1 VIAHPTKGGK
11 MKYRK
16 FGSTD
21 IDISAI
27 VMGCWA
33 IGGGYTWGEQDE
45 SDSIDTI
52 RAAIDAGINM
62 FDTSEFYAD
71 GYSEEVLGK
80 GLSGQRDKVLIASK
94 VWPENLTAD
103 KLVQACERS
112 LKRMKTDYIDL
123 YQIHWPNWE
132 VPLEETLGAMEKLKQ
147 DGKIRF
153 VGVSNFGV
161 RDLTEA
167 LGCAEVVTDQLIYS
181 LMFRAIEHEILAK
194 CREAEVGVL
203 AYSPLAQGLLTGKF
217 KGPDE
222 VDDERAR
229 VRLFSKN
236 RPGTVHDGEGCEKEA
251 FEALDKIHAICADI
265 GEPMAN
271 VALAWV
277 LQQPGVTAVLA
288 GARRPDQIF
297 DNVRAVDLELTDEVL
312 NSLSDATAEVKKK
325 LGPNADPW
333 RTASRIR

>member
-1 VIAHPTKGGK
+1 

-21 IDISAI
+21 IDISTI

-33 IGGGYTWGEQDE
+33 IGGGYTWGEQDIR
-45 SDSIDTI
+45 DSIDTI
-52 RAAIDAGINM
+52 RAAVDAGINM
-62 FDTSEFYAD
+62 FDTAEFYAD

-80 GLSGQRDKVLIASK
+80 GLSGQRDKVLVATK
-94 VWPENLTAD
+94 VWPDNLTAD
-103 KLVQACERS
+103 KLVEACERS
-112 LKRMKTDYIDL
+112 LERMKTDYIDL

-132 VPLEETLGAMEKLKQ
+132 VPLAETLGAMEKLKQ

-153 VGVSNFGV
+153 IGVSNFGV

-167 LGCAEVVTDQLIYS
+167 LGCTEVVSDQLIYS
-181 LMFRAIEHEILAK
+181 LLFRAIEYEILAK
-194 CREAEVGVL
+194 CGEAEVGVL

-229 VRLFSKN
+229 VRLFSKK
-236 RPGTVHDGEGCEKEA
+236 RAGTVHDSEGCEKEA
-251 FEALDKIHAICADI
+251 FEALDNIRAICEDL

-277 LQQPGVTAVLA
+277 LQQPGITAVLA
-288 GARRPDQIF
+288 GARTPDQIF
-297 DNVRAVDLELTDEVL
+297 ENVRSADLELSDEVL
-312 NSLSDATAEVKKK
+312 KRLGDATAGVKEK

>member
-1 VIAHPTKGGK
+1 

-21 IDISAI
+21 IEISRI

-45 SDSIDTI
+45 KDSLDTI
-52 RAAIDAGINM
+52 RAAVDTGINM
-62 FDTSEFYAD
+62 FDTAEFYNE

-80 GLSGQRDKVLIASK
+80 GLVGLRDKVLIATK
-94 VWPENLTAD
+94 AWFENLTAD
-103 KLVQACERS
+103 KLIQACEGS
-112 LKRMKTDYIDL
+112 LKRLKTDYIDL
-123 YQIHWPNWE
+123 YQIHWPNWN
-132 VPLEETLGAMEKLKQ
+132 VPLEETFSAMEKLKRN
-147 DGKIRF
+147 GKIRF
-153 VGVSNFGV
+153 AGVSNFGV
-161 RDLTEA
+161 RDLTAA
-167 LGCAEVVTDQLIYS
+167 LGCAEIVTDQLAYS
-181 LMFRAIEHEILAK
+181 LLFRAIEYEILEN
-194 CREAEVGVL
+194 CRQAQVGVL

-229 VRLFSKN
+229 VRWFSKN
-236 RPGTVHDGEGCEKEA
+236 RPGTVHDSDGCEKET
-251 FEALDKIHAICADI
+251 FEAVARIEAISATI

-277 LQQPGVTAVLA
+277 LQQPGITAVLA
-288 GARRPDQIF
+288 GARRPDQIIS
-297 DNVRAVDLELTDEVL
+297 NAHAVDLELTDGVL
-312 NSLSDATAEVKKK
+312 NDLSDATEAVKKNI
-325 LGPNADPW
+325 GPNADPW

>member
-1 VIAHPTKGGK
+1 

-21 IDISAI
+21 IEISRI

-45 SDSIDTI
+45 KDSLDTI
-52 RAAIDAGINM
+52 RAAVDTGINM
-62 FDTSEFYAD
+62 FDTAEFYNE

-80 GLSGQRDKVLIASK
+80 GLAGLRDKVLIATK
-94 VWPENLTAD
+94 AWFENLTAD
-103 KLVQACERS
+103 KLIQACEGS
-112 LKRMKTDYIDL
+112 LKRLKTDYIDL
-123 YQIHWPNWE
+123 YQIHWPNWN
-132 VPLEETLGAMEKLKQ
+132 VPLEETFSAMEKLKRN
-147 DGKIRF
+147 GKIRF
-153 VGVSNFGV
+153 AGVSNFGV
-161 RDLTEA
+161 RDLTAA
-167 LGCAEVVTDQLIYS
+167 LDCAEIVTDQLAYS
-181 LMFRAIEHEILAK
+181 LLFRAIEYEILEN
-194 CREAEVGVL
+194 CRQAQVGVL

-229 VRLFSKN
+229 VRWFSKN
-236 RPGTVHDGEGCEKEA
+236 RSGTVHDSDGCEKET
-251 FEALDKIHAICADI
+251 FEAVARIEAISATI

-277 LQQPGVTAVLA
+277 LQQPGITAVLA
-288 GARRPDQIF
+288 GARRPDQIIS
-297 DNVRAVDLELTDEVL
+297 NAHAADLELTDGVL
-312 NSLSDATAEVKKK
+312 NDLSHATEAVKKNI
-325 LGPNADPW
+325 GPNADPW

>member
-1 VIAHPTKGGK
+1 

-21 IDISAI
+21 IEISRI

-45 SDSIDTI
+45 KDSLDTI
-52 RAAIDAGINM
+52 RAAVDTGINM
-62 FDTSEFYAD
+62 FDTAEFYNE

-80 GLSGQRDKVLIASK
+80 GLAGLRDKVLIATK
-94 VWPENLTAD
+94 AWFENLTAD
-103 KLVQACERS
+103 KLIQACEGS
-112 LKRMKTDYIDL
+112 LKRLKTDYIDL
-123 YQIHWPNWE
+123 YQIHWPNWN
-132 VPLEETLGAMEKLKQ
+132 VPLEETFSAMEKLKQ
-147 DGKIRF
+147 NGKIRF
-153 VGVSNFGV
+153 AGVSNFGV

-167 LGCAEVVTDQLIYS
+167 LGYADIMTDQLAYS
-181 LMFRAIEHEILAK
+181 LLFRAIEYEILEN
-194 CREAEVGVL
+194 CRQAQVGVL

-229 VRLFSKN
+229 VRWFSKN
-236 RPGTVHDGEGCEKEA
+236 RPGTVHDSDGCEKET
-251 FEALDKIHAICADI
+251 FEAVARIEAISATI

-277 LQQPGVTAVLA
+277 LQQPGITAVLA
-288 GARRPDQIF
+288 GARRPDQIIG
-297 DNVRAVDLELTDEVL
+297 NARAADLELTGGVL
-312 NSLSDATAEVKKK
+312 NDLSDATEAVKKNI
-325 LGPNADPW
+325 GPNADPW

>member
-1 VIAHPTKGGK
+1 
-11 MKYRK
+11 MKYNK

-21 IDISAI
+21 IIISRI

-45 SDSIDTI
+45 KDSLDTI
-52 RAAIDAGINM
+52 RAAIDAGMNM
-62 FDTSEFYAD
+62 FDTAEFYND
-71 GYSEEVLGK
+71 GISEEILGK

-94 VWPENLTAD
+94 VWPDNLTAD
-103 KLVQACERS
+103 KLIQACEGS
-112 LKRMKTDYIDL
+112 LKRMQTDYIDL

-132 VPLEETLGAMEKLKQ
+132 VPLEETFGAMEKLKQ

-161 RDLTEA
+161 QDLSEA
-167 LGCAEVVTDQLIYS
+167 LSSGEVQSDQLVYS
-181 LMFRAIEHEILAK
+181 LLFRAIEYEILEK
-194 CREAEVGVL
+194 CKEAQVGVL

-222 VDDERAR
+222 IDDERAR
-229 VRLFSKN
+229 VRWFSKN
-236 RPGTVHDGEGCEKEA
+236 RPGTVHDSNGCEKEA
-251 FEALDKIHAICADI
+251 FAAVETLRGICADI

-277 LQQPGVTAVLA
+277 LHQPGITAVLA
-288 GARRPDQIF
+288 GARRPDQIIS
-297 DNVRAVDLELTDEVL
+297 NARAVDLELTDEIL
-312 NSLSDATAEVKKK
+312 QSLSDATEEVKQKI
-325 LGPNADPW
+325 GPNADPW

>member
-1 VIAHPTKGGK
+1 

-21 IDISAI
+21 IEISRI

-45 SDSIDTI
+45 KDSIDTI
-52 RAAIDAGINM
+52 RAAVDVGVNM
-62 FDTSEFYAD
+62 FDTAEFYSG

-80 GLSGQRDKVLIASK
+80 GLAGLRDKVLIATK
-94 VWPENLTAD
+94 AWFENLTAV
-103 KLVQACERS
+103 KLIQACEGS
-112 LKRMKTDYIDL
+112 LKRLKTDYIDL
-123 YQIHWPNWE
+123 YQVHWPNWN
-132 VPLEETLGAMEKLKQ
+132 VPLEETFSAMEKLKQ
-147 DGKIRF
+147 NGKIRF
-153 VGVSNFGV
+153 AGVSNFGV

-167 LGCAEVVTDQLIYS
+167 LGCAEVVTDQLAYS
-181 LMFRAIEHEILAK
+181 LLFRAIEYEILEK
-194 CREAEVGVL
+194 CRQTQVGVL

-229 VRLFSKN
+229 VRWYSKN
-236 RPGTVHDGEGCEKEA
+236 RPGTVHDSEGCEKET
-251 FEALDKIHAICADI
+251 FEAVSRIEAICAPI

-277 LQQPGVTAVLA
+277 LQQPGITAVLA
-288 GARRPDQIF
+288 GARKPEQIIS
-297 DNVRAVDLELTDEVL
+297 NARAADLQLTDEVI
-312 NSLSDATAEVKKK
+312 NDLSNATEAVKKNI
-325 LGPNADPW
+325 GPNADPW

>member
-1 VIAHPTKGGK
+1 
-11 MKYRK
+11 MKYKK
-16 FGSTD
+16 FGSTG
-21 IDISAI
+21 IDISTI

-45 SDSIDTI
+45 KDSIDTI

-62 FDTSEFYAD
+62 FDTAEFYAD

-80 GLSGQRDKVLIASK
+80 GLAAQRGEVFVASK
-94 VWPENLTAD
+94 VWPDKLSAD

-112 LKRMKTDYIDL
+112 LKRLDTDYIDL
-123 YQIHWPNWE
+123 YQIHWPNWD
-132 VPLEETLGAMEKLKQ
+132 VLLEETLGAMETLKQ
-147 DGKIRF
+147 EGKIRF
-153 VGVSNFGV
+153 IGVSNFGV

-167 LGCAEVVTDQLIYS
+167 LGCADVVSDQLLYS
-181 LMFRAIEHEILAK
+181 LLFRAIEYEILAK
-194 CREAEVGVL
+194 CQEAQVGVL

-217 KGPDE
+217 KGPDD

-229 VRLFSKN
+229 VRLFSKK
-236 RPGTVHDGEGCEKEA
+236 RPGTVHDSEGCEKEA
-251 FEALDKIHAICADI
+251 FEAVDKIRDICADI

-277 LQQPGVTAVLA
+277 LQQPGVTAVVA
-288 GARRPDQIF
+288 GARRPDQIV
-297 DNVRAVDLELTDEVL
+297 DNIRAVDLKLTDEVINRL
-312 NSLSDATAEVKKK
+312 NDATAEVKKK

-333 RTASRIR
+333 RTASRVR

>member
-1 VIAHPTKGGK
+1 

-21 IDISAI
+21 IDISTI

-45 SDSIDTI
+45 RDSIDTI
-52 RAAIDAGINM
+52 RAAIDAGIKM
-62 FDTSEFYAD
+62 FDTAEFYSD

-80 GLSGQRDKVLIASK
+80 GLSGQRDKVLVATKI
-94 VWPENLTAD
+94 WFENLTAD
-103 KLVQACERS
+103 KLIQACEGS
-112 LKRMKTDYIDL
+112 LKRLRTDYIDL
-123 YQIHWPNWE
+123 YQIHWPNWD
-132 VPLEETLGAMEKLKQ
+132 VPLEETLGAMERLKQ

-161 RDLTEA
+161 RDLTGA
-167 LGCAEVVTDQLIYS
+167 LGCAEVVTDQLAYS
-181 LMFRAIEHEILAK
+181 LLFRAIEYEILEK
-194 CREAEVGVL
+194 CREAQVGVL

-217 KGPDE
+217 QGPDE

-229 VRLFSKN
+229 VRLYSKN
-236 RPGTVHDGEGCEKEA
+236 RSGTVHDGEGCENEA

-288 GARRPDQIF
+288 GARRPDQII
-297 DNVRAVDLELTDEVL
+297 NNARAVDLELTDEVL
-312 NSLSDATAEVKKK
+312 NSLSGATEEVKMK

>member
-1 VIAHPTKGGK
+1 
-11 MKYRK
+11 MKYKK
-16 FGSTD
+16 FGSTG
-21 IDISAI
+21 IDISTI

-45 SDSIDTI
+45 KDSIDTI

-62 FDTSEFYAD
+62 FDTAEFYAD

-80 GLSGQRDKVLIASK
+80 GLSGQRDKVLVASK
-94 VWPENLTAD
+94 VWPDKLTAD

-112 LKRMKTDYIDL
+112 LKRMGTDYIDL
-123 YQIHWPNWE
+123 YQIHWPNWDI
-132 VPLEETLGAMEKLKQ
+132 PLEETLGAMEKLKQ
-147 DGKIRF
+147 EGKIRF
-153 VGVSNFGV
+153 IGVSNFGV

-167 LGCAEVVTDQLIYS
+167 LGYADVVSDQLIYS
-181 LMFRAIEHEILAK
+181 LLFRAIEYEILAK
-194 CREAEVGVL
+194 CQEAQVGVL

-217 KGPDE
+217 NGPDD

-229 VRLFSKN
+229 VRLFSKK
-236 RPGTVHDGEGCEKEA
+236 RPGTVHDSEGCEKEA
-251 FEALDKIHAICADI
+251 FEAVDKIRDICADI

-277 LQQPGVTAVLA
+277 LQQPGVTAVVA
-288 GARRPDQIF
+288 GARRPDQIV
-297 DNVRAVDLELTDEVL
+297 DNVRAVDLELTDEVINRL
-312 NSLSDATAEVKKK
+312 NDATADVKMK

-333 RTASRIR
+333 RTASRVR

>member
-1 VIAHPTKGGK
+1 L
-11 MKYRK
+11 KYRK

-27 VMGCWA
+27 VMGGWA

-45 SDSIDTI
+45 KDSLDTV
-52 RAAIDAGINM
+52 RAAVGAGINM
-62 FDTSEFYAD
+62 FDTAEFYND
-71 GYSEEVLGK
+71 GFAEEILGK
-80 GLSGQRDKVLIASK
+80 GLAGLRHQVMVATK

-103 KLVQACERS
+103 KLIQACEGS
-112 LKRMKTDYIDL
+112 LKRLNTDYIDL
-123 YQIHWPNWE
+123 YQIHWPNWD
-132 VPLEETLGAMEKLKQ
+132 VPLEESFGAMEKLKQ
-147 DGKIRF
+147 AGKIRF

-161 RDLTEA
+161 RDLTDA
-167 LGCAEVVTDQLIYS
+167 LDCAEVVSDQLVYS
-181 LMFRAIEHEILAK
+181 LLFRAIEFEILDK
-194 CREAEVGVL
+194 CQAARVGVL

-229 VRLFSKN
+229 VRWFSKN
-236 RPGTVHDGEGCEKEA
+236 RVGTVHDSDGCEQEA
-251 FEALDKIHAICADI
+251 FKAVEKIRDISAGI

-277 LQQPGVTAVLA
+277 LQQPGVTAILA
-288 GARRPDQIF
+288 GARKPDQIIG
-297 DNVRAVDLELTDEVL
+297 NARAADLELTEETL
-312 NSLSDATAEVKKK
+312 KSLSDATQEVKESI
-325 LGPNADPW
+325 GANADPW